1 MFLFFDT
8 SPSGL
13 KAWFLNARGQ
23 LSIIG
28 CANEKT
34 HEMKQRPPYLHRP
47 MTAGLP
53 FDDQTAL
60 HLPPSTSQVYKTE
73 RRLSPG
79 RLERSLHRRDLSLHT
94 MSGCPLQHHVLLS
107 FWQQFFPPG
116 PFPLDPSMDP
126 LSSMT
131 QMTQF
136 LLCSK
141 SFCWVLPYRCVK
153 VKGERTF
160 DVEKKR
166 NARLPERHNSLSARS
181 RRERHCCSFEAWTCN
196 WQCSALC
203 AHIAAQMPAEP
214 GAKPGKCE

>member
-1 MFLFFDT
+1 MKKHTQWSKDHLTCTAPWQRVCRLMIKLLYIFHHPRARFT
-8 SPSGL
+8 KRSG
-13 KAWFLNARGQ
+13 
-23 LSIIG
+23 
-28 CANEKT
+28 
-34 HEMKQRPPYLHRP
+34 
-47 MTAGLP
+47 
-53 FDDQTAL
+53 
-60 HLPPSTSQVYKTE
+60 V
-73 RRLSPG
+73 
-79 RLERSLHRRDLSLHT
+79 
-94 MSGCPLQHHVLLS
+94 CPLEGWRGACIGGTWVSTQCQVVLCNSHVLLS

-116 PFPLDPSMDP
+116 SVPLDPSMDP